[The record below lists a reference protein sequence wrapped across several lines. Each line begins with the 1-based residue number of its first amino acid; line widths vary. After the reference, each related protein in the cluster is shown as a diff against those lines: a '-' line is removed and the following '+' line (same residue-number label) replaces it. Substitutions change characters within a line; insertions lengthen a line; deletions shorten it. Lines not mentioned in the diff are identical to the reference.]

1 MFSAAVD
8 RFRKER
14 PSVSSAALMPSPSSI
29 DLRHLRY
36 FLAVYEELHFGRA
49 ADRLHIA
56 QPPLSQAIRKLE
68 NELSV
73 TLFERTSRAVKPTPA
88 GEALAEEGRKVLAS
102 FNFAVSEA
110 RRAGSRD
117 APLRIGCVGVLPTAR
132 LQRFI
137 RELKK
142 RDASLRTEI
151 IRLWG
156 GDQIE
161 RLRGGLLDLGVFARV
176 EEHADLEYET
186 LFHGEPVHVFLSSG
200 HRLAK
205 KAIVTPDDLSGEM
218 RISLPRTI
226 NPEFQDRFASLL
238 ESAGYRFAGR
248 HEISS
253 KDPRDALFAVAGG
266 LGVVFGAPSL
276 RELGDEGKDLIV
288 RPIDPP
294 LQLPE
299 TVVAWRASA
308 PRALRS
314 SLSSV
319 RDVARTVCAE
329 T

>member
-1 MFSAAVD
+1 
-8 RFRKER
+8 
-14 PSVSSAALMPSPSSI
+14 MPSPSTI

-49 ADRLHIA
+49 AERLHIA

-68 NELSV
+68 NELAV
-73 TLFERTSRAVKPTPA
+73 TLFERTSRAVRPTQS
-88 GEALAEEGRKVLAS
+88 GEALAEEARKVLES

-117 APLRIGCVGVLPTAR
+117 VPLRIGCVAVLPTAR
-132 LQRFI
+132 LQRFVQ
-137 RELKK
+137 ELKK
-142 RDASLRTEI
+142 RDANLRTEI

-156 GDQIE
+156 GEQIE
-161 RLRGGLLDLGVFARV
+161 RLRGGLLDLGVFGRV
-176 EEHADLEYET
+176 EDHDHPDLEYEP
-186 LFHGEPVHVFLSSG
+186 LFRGEPVHVFLPGG

-205 KAIVTPDDLSGEM
+205 KAVVTPDDLAGEM
-218 RISLPRTI
+218 RISFPRTI
-226 NPEFQDRFASLL
+226 SPEFQDRFAGLL

-253 KDPRDALFAVAGG
+253 KDPRDALLAVAGG

-276 RELGDEGKDLIV
+276 RDLGDEAKDLIV
-288 RPIDPP
+288 RPLDPP
-294 LQLPE
+294 LQLLPE

-314 SLSSV
+314 WLGDV
-319 RDVARTVCAE
+319 RDVARTVCGE

>member
-1 MFSAAVD
+1 
-8 RFRKER
+8 
-14 PSVSSAALMPSPSSI
+14 MPSPSTI

-36 FLAVYEELHFGRA
+36 FLAVYEELHFGHA
-49 ADRLHIA
+49 AERLHIA

-68 NELSV
+68 NELGV
-73 TLFERTSRAVKPTPA
+73 TLLERTSRAVKPTLA
-88 GEALAEEGRKVLAS
+88 GEALAEEARKVLAS

-117 APLRIGCVGVLPTAR
+117 APLRIGCAGMLPTIR
-132 LQRFI
+132 LQRFV

-142 RDASLRTEI
+142 RDASLRTEV
-151 IRLWG
+151 IRLWAV
-156 GDQIE
+156 DQIE
-161 RLRGGLLDLGVFARV
+161 RLRGGLLDLGVFMRV
-176 EEHADLEYET
+176 DEHPDLEYEP
-186 LFHGEPVHVFLSSG
+186 LFRGEPVHVFLPNG
-200 HRLAK
+200 HALADK
-205 KAIVTPDDLSGEM
+205 SVVTPGDLAGEM
-218 RISLPRTI
+218 RISFPRTI
-226 NPEFQDRFASLL
+226 NPEYQDRFAGLL

-253 KDPRDALFAVAGG
+253 KDPRDALLAVAGG

-276 RELGDEGKDLIV
+276 RDLGDEGEDLIM
-288 RPIDPP
+288 RPLDPP
-294 LQLPE
+294 LELPE

-314 SLSSV
+314 WLTAV